1 MLEINIG
8 GVFVPALLIWAGG
21 AFVLSSCID
30 RLLGQTRFYRL
41 VWHRSLFD
49 FAIFV
54 ILWGVIS
61 AAAYYL
67 AFFGT
72 AAEAAR

>member
-21 AFVLSSCID
+21 AFVLSSGID
-30 RLLGQTRFYRL
+30 RLLSCTRFYRL
-41 VWHRSLFD
+41 VWHRSLFG

-61 AAAYYL
+61 AAAYYF
-67 AFFGT
+67 AFFGA
-72 AAEAAR
+72 AAEVGR